1 MRVKRPGVAVRKRAV
16 VAVGLTVG
24 IGLAA
29 TISAGAIE
37 LPLGGPERAELPA
50 VSAPVEEPTAVTDP
64 LQPGRYGSS
73 SEATDAPTAE
83 PTAEPSDK
91 PTKAPLAVAEPKPT
105 TAPAPTAQAGAEPE
119 ATAEPAPE
127 SATAAP
133 APGFT
138 PAPQPAAPAGPVEPA
153 AAPTVAAAGGIQD
166 SFDQRMAAIIN
177 AERAA
182 AGVAPLQYWGGL
194 RAGALDHSGRM
205 NSTGAFQHASD
216 ATMDA
221 DTAAGGCSGG
231 WAENIYWASDTGT
244 SPESAM
250 AAYMASPGHRANIL
264 HPDLRF
270 VATGTIATENG
281 LYNTQRFG
289 FSCG

>member
-1 MRVKRPGVAVRKRAV
+1 MRVKKRGVAIRKRAV

-37 LPLGGPERAELPA
+37 LPLSGPGKAELPA
-50 VSAPVEEPTAVTDP
+50 VSAPAEKPAAVTD
-64 LQPGRYGSS
+64 LLKPGRYGAS
-73 SEATDAPTAE
+73 SEATDAPTAKSPAE
-83 PTAEPSDK
+83 PTEQ
-91 PTKAPLAVAEPKPT
+91 PTKAPLEIAEPAPT
-105 TAPAPTAQAGAEPE
+105 TAPAPEPTAENTAEPE
-119 ATAEPAPE
+119 TTARPEPT
-127 SATAAP
+127 TAAP
-133 APGFT
+133 APEPQRAAPT
-138 PAPQPAAPAGPVEPA
+138 APAKPAP
-153 AAPTVAAAGGIQD
+153 APTVAAAGGVQD

-182 AGVAPLQYWGGL
+182 AGVAPLKYWGGL
-194 RAGALDHSGRM
+194 RAGALAHSGWM

-216 ATMDA
+216 GTMDA

-231 WAENIYWASDTGT
+231 WAENIYWASDTAA

-250 AAYMASPGHRANIL
+250 AAYMDSPGHRANIL

-270 VATGTIATENG
+270 VATGTIATDNG
-281 LYNTQRFG
+281 LYNTQRFS
-289 FSCG
+289 FSCD